1 MCASRVDIHERPSK
15 LLVLNTQPG
24 SVQKPSSR
32 SPTGSGLLPASPYL
46 QVILDGAR
54 EHELPADY
62 QVQLAGHSNS
72 RVIDRFSIQLEELAV
87 FFYPCRSRG
96 RVRGLRL
103 KPLS

>member
-1 MCASRVDIHERPSK
+1 
-15 LLVLNTQPG
+15 
-24 SVQKPSSR
+24 
-32 SPTGSGLLPASPYL
+32 
-46 QVILDGAR
+46 
-54 EHELPADY
+54 LPADY